1 MQRRFAIPLLMVV
14 LIATLFTFS
23 VLPSAWN
30 PKEMLTSVVVED
42 QFGNEWP
49 DDEDVA
55 AGEMSIYYQFN
66 SFDPENQIA
75 NVSAYP
81 WPVNELG
88 TPYFSSS
95 ITKVPIRVFVDT
107 LGIDGISTYSV
118 GDAVPGIPVQIDA
131 YNPLYLSRASD
142 AWYPFDQ
149 YSFAIET
156 KIEADLKPDGILNYQ
171 PIPIAD
177 YFYTTEVPGF
187 RVQFARTAHPEGDPE
202 NFQDDRKS
210 VLEYRDN
217 GQSVVTA
224 IVQRNIAVQFIALVL
239 SVFLYLIGGTLL
251 WASLQV
257 RAGERE
263 ANAVT
268 LVWAATTVLAII
280 QFRALLPGRPRLGV
294 LLDYVVFFPTLT
306 VTLIAIPILAW
317 SWLKSDEKTNST
329 KDPAFE

>member
-1 MQRRFAIPLLMVV
+1 MQRRIAIPLLMVV
-14 LIATLFTFS
+14 VIAALLTLLDLRGTWH
-23 VLPSAWN
+23 PR
-30 PKEMLTSVVVED
+30 EMLTSVVVDDE
-42 QFGNEWP
+42 FGNEWP

-66 SFDPENQIA
+66 SFDTENQIA

-88 TPYFSSS
+88 TPYFSSA

-107 LGIDGISTYSV
+107 IGIDGLFTYSV
-118 GDAVPGIPVQIDA
+118 GEAVPGIPAQIDA

-149 YSFAIET
+149 FSFAIET
-156 KIEADLKPDGILNYQ
+156 KIEADLKPDGTLNYQ

-187 RVQFARTAHPEGDPE
+187 RVQFTRTAHPEGDPE
-202 NFQDDRKS
+202 NFQGDRKS
-210 VLEYRDN
+210 VQEYRDN

-224 IVQRNIAVQFIALVL
+224 KVQRNIAVQFIALVL
-239 SVFLYLIGGTLL
+239 SFFLYLIGGTLF

-257 RAGERE
+257 RAGKRE

-280 QFRALLPGRPRLGV
+280 QFRSLLPGRPRLGV

-306 VTLIAIPILAW
+306 VTLVAIPILAW
-317 SWLKSDEKTNST
+317 SWLKSDEKTDST
-329 KDPAFE
+329 QLALE